1 VLELEGSVPVA
12 PVVVGILPEDTDAVV
27 EKDVYETVVS
37 VVSVVEDTGEM
48 VLVLRL
54 EVFDVVELVGPD
66 IPNESKVSSGQTPE
80 VQGSLAQQPRK
91 FPTEQT

>member
-1 VLELEGSVPVA
+1 MPVA
-12 PVVVGILPEDTDAVV
+12 PVVVGISPEDTDAVV

-37 VVSVVEDTGEM
+37 VVEDTGEM
-48 VLVLRL
+48 MLVLRL